1 MTQKDLF
8 QTVTSSQPAIRA
20 SHLVLPGSKEAQKM
34 TATSGLK
41 YEPLLK
47 QSDPIGA
54 FSKTFMVTSS
64 WDSTRCYLIWKP
76 LATPQGRLLFQL
88 AVSMLP
94 TNETESGLLHT
105 PTAKGNQDAPSMRDR
120 DRGSWWAT
128 PNTMDHLPQRSE
140 ESTKKMQEGHRKG
153 RKRPSNLRE
162 QVDEETIAMW
172 PTPTAM
178 TGGTGVAPSHK
189 NGKHGWNTGAAVN
202 DSLSDNPTRMWPT
215 PRASSAMTDSTES
228 VEKRVQKAGYEGKLE
243 QAARM
248 WPTPTANED
257 AAGTPNGKMQ
267 RMLGN
272 DPGVRGVS
280 SEEWKRG
287 ALNPTWVEWLM
298 GYPEGWTELE
308 D

>member
-8 QTVTSSQPAIRA
+8 PTVTSSQQDTHA

-64 WDSTRCYLIWKP
+64 WDSTRCYLIWRP

-94 TNETESGLLHT
+94 INETESGL
-105 PTAKGNQDAPSMRDR
+105 
-120 DRGSWWAT
+120 WAT

-202 DSLSDNPTRMWPT
+202 DSLSDNPTKMWPT
-215 PRASSAMTDSTES
+215 PKASSAMTDSTES
-228 VEKRVQKAGYEGKLE
+228 R
-243 QAARM
+243 
-248 WPTPTANED
+248 
-257 AAGTPNGKMQ
+257 
-267 RMLGN
+267 
-272 DPGVRGVS
+272 VRGVS